1 MITDSTATD
10 TVANIVSDAAPAP
23 QAVVAQPVSR
33 FEEQLKRKDAVYT
46 FYGKTLNK

>member
-33 FEEQLKRKDAVYT
+33 FEEQLSLLRT
-46 FYGKTLNK
+46 GFQLLETPI